1 MIEIITQDR
10 PDLVNDRLARIRTR
24 EIASDSALTALVAG
38 IIDDVRKRGDAA
50 LVDYTRKFDGV
61 ELSVET
67 LRITDEDLRRS
78 ASRVDEIGRASCRE
92 KCRSRWSPYH

>member
-38 IIDDVRKRGDAA
+38 IIEDVRRRGDAA
-50 LVDYTRKFDGV
+50 LVDCTRKFDGV
-61 ELSVET
+61 ELSVDT

-78 ASRVDEIGRASCRE
+78 ASRVDAGVLAAL
-92 KCRSRWSPYH
+92 